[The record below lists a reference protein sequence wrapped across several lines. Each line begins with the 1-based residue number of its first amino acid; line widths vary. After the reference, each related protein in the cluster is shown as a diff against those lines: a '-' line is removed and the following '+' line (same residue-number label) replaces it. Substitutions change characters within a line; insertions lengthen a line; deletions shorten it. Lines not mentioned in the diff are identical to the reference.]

1 MKSIKRVLITWIMV
15 SIVALTSVGCM
26 NKEVV
31 VATINGQNVS
41 ESLYR
46 IFLWAAQRGLESLQ
60 PAFWELD
67 NLEGKT
73 PEEYAKDKALK
84 SVSYYI
90 VVEQK
95 AKELNIK
102 LTDEEKEKVKEAAK
116 QAMNENKNITEKYR
130 IKQKDYEAYY
140 SYGTKNE
147 KVKQIL
153 GESYE
158 PNDEEIY
165 AAIEVMKQ
173 NNEVANEATI
183 VHILFNTK
191 DEMGADL
198 PADKKQAVYEKAQS
212 VLKKALAGE
221 DMSTLAESYSDDRK
235 DSSDTQFGEYTFT
248 SGSMEQ
254 SIEDIV
260 FDKNNVGKVYPELI
274 ETSMGY
280 EIIKVIEVDLESE
293 EALKQ
298 KATEKIKSDF
308 ADEELNQMV
317 SIAEVKKTEV
327 YDTIHK
333 MEEDSVNE

>member
-15 SIVALTSVGCM
+15 SIVALTSTGCM
-26 NKEVV
+26 NKEIV
-31 VATINGQNVS
+31 VATINRQNVS

-102 LTDEEKEKVKEAAK
+102 LTDEEKAKVKEVAK
-116 QAMNENKNITEKYR
+116 KAMSENKNITEAYHIR
-130 IKQKDYEAYY
+130 QKDYEAYY
-140 SYGTKNE
+140 GYATKNE
-147 KVKQIL
+147 KVKQSL

-158 PNDEEIY
+158 PNTEEINV
-165 AAIEVMKQ
+165 AVEVMKQ
-173 NNEVANEATI
+173 NNEVVNVATI
-183 VHILFNTK
+183 IHILFNTK
-191 DEMGADL
+191 DELGGEL
-198 PADKKQAVYEKAQS
+198 PADKKQAAYEKAKT
-212 VLKKALAGE
+212 VLSKALAGE
-221 DMSTLAESYSDDRK
+221 EMSTLAAKYSDDAEASTG
-235 DSSDTQFGEYTFT
+235 DHFGEYTFI
-248 SGSMEQ
+248 SGSMEP
-254 SIEDIV
+254 SIEEVAFNI
-260 FDKNNVGKVYPELI
+260 NNVGKVYPKLI

-280 EIIKVIEVDLESE
+280 EIIKVIDVDLESE
-293 EALKQ
+293 EALEQ
-298 KATEKIKSDF
+298 KATEKIKADF
-308 ADEELNQMV
+308 ANEELNQMV
-317 SIAEVKKTEV
+317 SIAEVKKTDV

-333 MEEDSVNE
+333 MEEVINE